1 VLCFVYWNV
10 AVSMEGDGSRGCG
23 EHRFL
28 FIARIAKDQIWNLER
43 LKKN

>member
-1 VLCFVYWNV
+1 VYWNV

-28 FIARIAKDQIWNLER
+28 FIAEQRVLKDQIWNLER